1 MTSDV
6 TAIKKKLTNLS
17 ETIRKNLIEHS
28 SDVTRKFIINED
40 DFLSILTLAI
50 RFLHKKDE
58 KTEKADN
65 NSPISTQ
72 PTTEPNMKP
81 AEGGGH
87 HPIKRNNLCP
97 DVTQTTEAKR
107 LRNELLRVLSDN
119 MFSEDAKTE
128 LLVDVFR
135 RYENRVRIA
144 KQQHLENQFRTSHP
158 NVMVGGGGKE
168 TPSGKS
174 SDTEEIGG
182 EDETPIMEKN
192 SDITQQQTRKNN
204 EENSKKAP
212 GPPAISK
219 SGNHLWLPRTWLDNA
234 VEIIKNFMKNRIN
247 IIFLNNVKHHANKLS
262 IFFEKKGI
270 VDEKNRSI
278 FSPNKLFYIKNH
290 FLYFNDPQNRAKN
303 LSFDLA
309 KLLVT
314 ISFTKNKIFKF
325 IKYREKEVNKF
336 SEKEKKFLGIF
347 LRKFPINRHR
357 IPCKIV
363 RDFR

>member
-1 MTSDV
+1 MGDDV
-6 TAIKKKLTNLS
+6 NTIKKKLTNLS

-58 KTEKADN
+58 KVDN
-65 NSPISTQ
+65 NSPISAQ
-72 PTTEPNMKP
+72 PITEPNMKS
-81 AEGGGH
+81 AEGGGL
-87 HPIKRNNLCP
+87 HPIRKDNLCS

-135 RYENRVRIA
+135 RYESRIGIT
-144 KQQHLENQFRTSHP
+144 KQQRLENQFRTCHP

-168 TPSGKS
+168 TLSGHTA
-174 SDTEEIGG
+174 SDTQETDG
-182 EDETPIMEKN
+182 DENPIIMKN
-192 SDITQQQTRKNN
+192 NNDKPQQQTTGKKH
-204 EENSKKAP
+204 EENSKTTPVKIYQP
-212 GPPAISK
+212 ST
-219 SGNHLWLPRTWLDNA
+219 NHLWLPRTWLDNA
-234 VEIIKNFMKNRIN
+234 VEIIENFMKNRIN

-262 IFFEKKGI
+262 TFFEQKGI
-270 VDEKNRSI
+270 VDVKNRSI
-278 FSPNKLFYIKNH
+278 FSPNKHFYIKNH
-290 FLYFNDPQNRAKN
+290 FLYFNDPQNKAKN

-325 IKYREKEVNKF
+325 IKYREREVNRF

-347 LRKFPINRHR
+347 LKKFPINRHR